1 MRISPTA
8 FTRVARKALA
18 TIAAT
23 AVVGGTTV
31 LMAGTAAAAT
41 VVADNCTGVVGGR
54 VGDTVSVNG
63 ASVSELVR
71 AGAEEARTIVVVHHL
86 TIWPNH
92 LARKISGT
100 QIEVGTVPDA
110 RTGSISGE
118 AIGAAVRRALEG
130 KAGLGALPSTQ
141 RTTLDSIARTVSAA
155 CRLTV
160 EATDYTAP
168 TQPKPSSGPSSSE
181 PGPGPSTRP
190 SEDRGGSD
198 SGSGPVDTG
207 GQDVGFQNTGEA
219 RAPRRDYDGIPA
231 VEAPGAGISVP
242 EDLRYAPSSGIPGDP
257 LTPSY
262 GSLGA
267 EDSGNSAHGSDL
279 RNVGEADALASQ
291 GQRQAVQLP
300 MLLAVVAL
308 ATVTAGL
315 VRTWVLRRAS

>member
-1 MRISPTA
+1 MEATELHRSHA
-8 FTRVARKALA
+8 AQALLRSFLLRTRARP
-18 TIAAT
+18 I
-23 AVVGGTTV
+23 
-31 LMAGTAAAAT
+31 
-41 VVADNCTGVVGGR
+41 
-54 VGDTVSVNG
+54 
-63 ASVSELVR
+63 
-71 AGAEEARTIVVVHHL
+71 H
-86 TIWPNH
+86 P
-92 LARKISGT
+92 
-100 QIEVGTVPDA
+100 
-110 RTGSISGE
+110 
-118 AIGAAVRRALEG
+118 AVR
-130 KAGLGALPSTQ
+130 
-141 RTTLDSIARTVSAA
+141 
-155 CRLTV
+155 
-160 EATDYTAP
+160 
-168 TQPKPSSGPSSSE
+168 GP
-181 PGPGPSTRP
+181 
-190 SEDRGGSD
+190 GGSD

-242 EDLRYAPSSGIPGDP
+242 EDLRYAQSSGIPGDP